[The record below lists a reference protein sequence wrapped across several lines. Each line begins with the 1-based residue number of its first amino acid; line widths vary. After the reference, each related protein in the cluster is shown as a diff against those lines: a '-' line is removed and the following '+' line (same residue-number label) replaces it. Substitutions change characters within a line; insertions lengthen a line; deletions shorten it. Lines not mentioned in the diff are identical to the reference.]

1 MKWGWVS
8 SPSASGAGAGTCC
21 SLRGVMDLFSS
32 LPGAHLAPALPLSLA
47 GDETRCSCEAGA
59 ETLEACEDTRGGKR
73 SWSSSWR
80 SWLPQSASQVAQLTP
95 LPPTPAPVFD
105 LSDRQGALSM
115 LEGGKGLMEAPWGSH
130 GWVHMRHS
138 SFSLLGFSKRD
149 VHLICSPP
157 RPGLRTA
164 FLPDNSLASHQPL
177 EVPVGPGGGGC
188 GGETGP
194 LEVWSSLHGARG
206 WWAGLLWDPK
216 PAGTPSSPCQ
226 AKAKPKLPP
235 SPWPPGPPHC
245 WVTLVPVQHCFL
257 AHTGLTGAHMSFRK
271 SSHPPAA

>member
-1 MKWGWVS
+1 MQRCDGTTEVYLPCYKMANNHPIKKDLASWRCSDQPVNRGGGRHSPDPTKRAPGTVGTCPVPAGAGRAAAVKWDWVS
-8 SPSASGAGAGTCC
+8 SPAASGAGAGTCC
-21 SLRGVMDLFSS
+21 SLRGVTDLFSS
-32 LPGAHLAPALPLSLA
+32 LPGAHLALALPLSLA

-157 RPGLRTA
+157 P
-164 FLPDNSLASHQPL
+164 P
-177 EVPVGPGGGGC
+177 
-188 GGETGP
+188 
-194 LEVWSSLHGARG
+194 ARG
-206 WWAGLLWDPK
+206 LLSYL
-216 PAGTPSSPCQ
+216 T
-226 AKAKPKLPP
+226 
-235 SPWPPGPPHC
+235 
-245 WVTLVPVQHCFL
+245 TLWL
-257 AHTGLTGAHMSFRK
+257 LTN
-271 SSHPPAA
+271 P